1 MLVRAD
7 IFDDGHLPQ
16 HLLHRESATG
26 QLIGALDPQ
35 GTRQN
40 VLLSGASGVGKT
52 TLAKVCLRD
61 LAAEREL
68 WTAHVQSLGAAAGTV
83 LRSVIEQLPAGPHAV
98 PSNQPVGEVC
108 LQLREALQE
117 PTAVVLDEADDI
129 ALEAVDTLLG
139 TQHVTVVVICHD
151 PVRWRSRAAQRAG
164 LGDRFGSEIRLDRFG
179 VDELA
184 DILQRRAEAGLQNGV
199 GPGGDVRRD
208 LLKRIADDV
217 AGVARA
223 GIQTLR
229 AAAELAEEREHRC
242 IREPDIDD
250 AHARARRTI
259 RETNLESLPFSH
271 QFLYA
276 LVQRHGEI
284 SSEALWERYDEVAS
298 DAWNGR
304 LDTPPT
310 RRARRNHLQ
319 KLREYDL
326 VATADNRTHS
336 PVDSDLAAGIDT
348 F

>member
-1 MLVRAD
+1 MLVHPD
-7 IFDDGHLPQ
+7 VFDNKHLPK
-16 HLLHRESATG
+16 HLLHREAATA
-26 QLIGALDPQ
+26 QLIEALDPQ
-35 GTRQN
+35 GPRRN
-40 VLLSGASGVGKT
+40 ALLSGASGVGKT
-52 TLAKVCLRD
+52 SLAKICLRN
-61 LAAEREL
+61 LAAERGL
-68 WTAHVQSLGAAAGTV
+68 WTAHVRSLGAAAGTV
-83 LRSVIEQLPAGPHAV
+83 LRSVIEQLPAGPRTV
-98 PSNQPVGEVC
+98 PSNQPVADVC
-108 LQLREALQE
+108 LQLREVLQE
-117 PTAVVLDEADDI
+117 PTAVALDEADDV
-129 ALEAVDTLLG
+129 ALKAVDTLLG

-151 PVRWRSRAAQRAG
+151 PVRWRSRGAHRGG
-164 LGDRFGSEIRLDRFG
+164 LADRFDVEIQLDRFG

-184 DILQRRAEAGLQNGV
+184 DILERRAEAGLRNGV
-199 GPGGDVRRD
+199 GPSGDVRREH
-208 LLKRIADDV
+208 LERIADDV

-229 AAAELAEEREHRC
+229 AAAELAEERKHQR
-242 IREPDIDD
+242 IREADVDD

-259 RETNLESLPFSH
+259 REANLESLPFSH
-271 QFLYA
+271 RFLYA
-276 LVQRHGEI
+276 LIRRHGEV

-336 PVDSDLAAGIDT
+336 PVDSDLAAGINI